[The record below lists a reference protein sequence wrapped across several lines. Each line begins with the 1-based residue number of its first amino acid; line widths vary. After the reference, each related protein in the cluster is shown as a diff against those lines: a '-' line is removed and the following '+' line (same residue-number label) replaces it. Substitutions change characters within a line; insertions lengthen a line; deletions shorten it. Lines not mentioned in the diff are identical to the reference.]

1 MGVILN
7 RKLHKAYPDTFCG
20 VIEQRKQF
28 SYRNHL
34 APSQRLQIKPGA
46 SEKDEEY
53 LVHQLA
59 LEAVTGQFTNP
70 LQVGTIFYHTDA
82 VNPIWNRGMKVTNV
96 IGSHKFFKPKEKK

>member
-34 APSQRLQIKPGA
+34 APSQRLRIKPGA
-46 SEKDEEY
+46 SEKDKEY
-53 LVHQLA
+53 LIHELA
-59 LEAVTGQFTNP
+59 YEAVTGQFTSE
-70 LQVGTIFYHTDA
+70 LEVGTIYYHTHA
-82 VNPIWNRGMKVTNV
+82 VNPVWNRGMKVV
-96 IGSHKFFKPKEKK
+96 ASVGQHKFFKPKEKK